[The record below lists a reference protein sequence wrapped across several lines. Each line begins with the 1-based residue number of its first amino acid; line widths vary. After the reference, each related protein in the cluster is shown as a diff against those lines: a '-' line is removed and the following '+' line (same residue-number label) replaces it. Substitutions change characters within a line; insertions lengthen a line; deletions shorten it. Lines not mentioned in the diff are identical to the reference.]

1 MKLDI
6 DFTDEEFQALAQMAF
21 RFCKAAAITKIAE
34 IKASDARAKLPGIRA
49 SDIVNAEDF
58 AKTYKMCNK
67 IVIVGIKEGVYLR
80 ALDSLS
86 PSKFVEDKK

>member
-21 RFCKAAAITKIAE
+21 RFCKAAAITKLAE
-34 IKASDARAKLPGIRA
+34 MKASDLRAKLAGIKA

-58 AKTYKMCNK
+58 AITNDMCSK
-67 IVIVGIKEGVYLR
+67 IVNVGIKEGVYLR
-80 ALDSLS
+80 AIDRLS
-86 PSKFVEDKK
+86 RS